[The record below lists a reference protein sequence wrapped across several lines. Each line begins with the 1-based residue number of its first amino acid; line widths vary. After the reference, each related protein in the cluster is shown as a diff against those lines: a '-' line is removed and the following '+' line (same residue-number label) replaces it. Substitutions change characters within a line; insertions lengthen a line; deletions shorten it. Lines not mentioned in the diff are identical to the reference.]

1 MQYITLS
8 EGEWKLMNVLWE
20 TSPSSLA
27 TIVSSLEKET
37 GWSKSTVFVMLKRL
51 ISKNAVCIDQSG
63 KIQLYSPLVSKD
75 DCAVHETESFL
86 SKVYNG
92 SIGLMVSS
100 LAGQK
105 ALSQD
110 EIAEL
115 RRILDDAE
123 KKLSDDGEE

>member
-1 MQYITLS
+1 
-8 EGEWKLMNVLWE
+8 
-20 TSPSSLA
+20 
-27 TIVSSLEKET
+27 
-37 GWSKSTVFVMLKRL
+37 MLKRL